1 MPVNKNS
8 VTNIAGYK
16 FEQIKNAVDLISVYQ
31 QKCEELGLKGT
42 MLISKNGINFSLAG
56 TQQATE
62 EIIAFLEEDSRFLN
76 IPLKV
81 TYSETQPFRRMK
93 VRLKKEIIS
102 LGRDDID
109 PRELTGEYVTPQ
121 ELLSIYENNED
132 VVVLDTRNEY
142 ETRVGIFENAVD
154 LQLDT
159 FRDFPKAIEQLPEGY
174 KDKQIVMYCTGGIRC
189 ETASAVLR
197 SRGVKGHVV
206 QLSGGIHR
214 YLESFPGSKSLYL
227 GKNFVFDA
235 RRTDGLIGKGSV
247 GRCDRCGVQHD
258 EYFDETQSKE
268 RICCHI
274 CKVLVLICPSCEN
287 SKMPFYCDEHAV
299 WRSASTEWVEKRI
312 SSLHVELKRLQKT
325 LKKDRERSIKS
336 VHKDLEYCEAWLRNY
351 SS

>member
-62 EIIAFLEEDSRFLN
+62 AIITFLEEDNRFLN

-109 PRELTGEYVTPQ
+109 PRELTGEYVTPH

-142 ETRVGIFENAVD
+142 ETRVGLFENAVD

-159 FRDFPKAIEQLPEGY
+159 FRDFPKAIEQLPEEY

-189 ETASAVLR
+189 EKASAVMLKAGFKDVKQLEG
-197 SRGVKGHVV
+197 GVLDYFKET
-206 QLSGGIHR
+206 GGK
-214 YLESFPGSKSLYL
+214 YWNGDC
-227 GKNFVFDA
+227 FVFDERVA
-235 RRTDGLIGKGSV
+235 LDTELNET
-247 GRCDRCGVQHD
+247 
-258 EYFDETQSKE
+258 EYIYCY
-268 RICCHI
+268 ICREP
-274 CKVLVLICPSCEN
+274 L
-287 SKMPFYCDEHAV
+287 
-299 WRSASTEWVEKRI
+299 SAEEK
-312 SSLHVELKRLQKT
+312 SSPDFK
-325 LKKDRERSIKS
+325 IN
-336 VHKDLEYCEAWLRNY
+336 EYCPY
-351 SS
+351 CIKKTV